1 MSYVDFVVP
10 SYLVK
15 MNDMTEI
22 PAYDQIGA
30 DIDSQAVV
38 EDPEFAK
45 VLDF

>member
-30 DIDSQAVV
+30 RDGGSCDLRCII
-38 EDPEFAK
+38 
-45 VLDF
+45 